1 MIVFYILLGLIV
13 GILVAAAFMPAAYTI
28 EKATIIHKPLAEVI
42 TKVGNLHFY
51 SQWNPWQKMD
61 PEAEKSITGIPLQAG
76 HRYSWKGKKIGIGNL
91 TLQQIDERAIHFVL
105 QFIKPFNSKANDD
118 WHFEVISPSE
128 TKVTWQNRGRFAWP
142 TARLMGPMIM
152 RGLHK
157 QFDKGIANL
166 KAMCE
171 AA

>member
-1 MIVFYILLGLIV
+1 
-13 GILVAAAFMPAAYTI
+13 MPAAYTI
-28 EKATIIHKPLAEVI
+28 EKTIIINKPLEDVF
-42 TKVGNLHFY
+42 TKVGNLQYY

-61 PEAEKSITGIPLQAG
+61 PEAEQTITGTPLQPG
-76 HRYSWKGKKIGIGNL
+76 HQYSWKGKKIGIGSL
-91 TLQQIDERAIHFVL
+91 TLKEINDKEIHFKL

-118 WHFEVISPSE
+118 WRFEAISPNE
-128 TKVTWQNRGRFAWP
+128 TKAIWQNSGRFAWP
-142 TARLMGPMIM
+142 SARLMGPMIM